1 MKLLKVSWEVLK
13 LSLKEIAN
21 HQVQQLRNVI
31 GNSMQ
36 PLLANKLN
44 QNLIVKL
51 LGILASLVLQGL
63 LDFTI

>member
-36 PLLANKLN
+36 SLLSNKLN